1 MEPMRI
7 NCVKNPLRY
16 AHAPLSRASRT
27 LMGQMIKRRSRTD
40 LILVEGLDYVFLN
53 KPWNSI
59 ELYRTGGISI

>member
-7 NCVKNPLRY
+7 NSVKITLRY

-27 LMGQMIKRRSRTD
+27 LMGQVIKRRSRTA
-40 LILVEGLDYVFLN
+40 LNLVEGMDCAFLN
-53 KPWNSI
+53 KSLNSI